1 MSERAFI
8 TARPAL
14 ARDTLF
20 TPVMGGALQSR
31 LACGGP
37 DFGSEC
43 RTDSLSLG
51 SLPEHSTPGSH
62 GSAPAHNFADV
73 RVSAG
78 SNPQSESANRHT
90 DEDPIH
96 QPLID
101 DFRRREGLPQGG
113 IDKSGDPIGPSDAQ
127 IKYQGLALQCPT
139 STEVESSV
147 DLTPKALAAG
157 YRTGYGSMV
166 KMRVRPDARTWD
178 GTKIAESLT
187 QLPGTC
193 PASLT
198 KSPCEGGPPF
208 TVGAPTKG
216 FSLLPVQPGLI
227 NRFYDFHRTRS
238 DISLLH
244 DQTRNP
250 SGLNSCQSICK
261 QEYSCEGT
269 VIGQHTITRT
279 FRKGTHGG
287 KDVTIID
294 VTKT

>member
-1 MSERAFI
+1 MQTSG
-8 TARPAL
+8 L
-14 ARDTLF
+14 
-20 TPVMGGALQSR
+20 LQR
-31 LACGGP
+31 NCACGGSSS
-37 DFGSEC
+37 GGVYQECNTEASSVNTLSE
-43 RTDSLSLG
+43 RSS
-51 SLPEHSTPGSH
+51 SESYRPGF
-62 GSAPAHNFADV
+62 AHNFADV
-73 RVSAG
+73 RVTAG
-78 SNPQSESANRHT
+78 TQASPLESVNLFH
-90 DEDPIH
+90 DEDTIH

-113 IDKSGDPIGPSDAQ
+113 IDKSGNPIGPSDAQ
-127 IKYQGLALQCPT
+127 IKYQGLALTCPT

-147 DLTPKALAAG
+147 DLTAQALAAG
-157 YRTGYGSMV
+157 YRTGYGIMV

-216 FSLLPVQPGLI
+216 FSLLPVQQGLI

-279 FRKGTHGG
+279 FRKGTYGG